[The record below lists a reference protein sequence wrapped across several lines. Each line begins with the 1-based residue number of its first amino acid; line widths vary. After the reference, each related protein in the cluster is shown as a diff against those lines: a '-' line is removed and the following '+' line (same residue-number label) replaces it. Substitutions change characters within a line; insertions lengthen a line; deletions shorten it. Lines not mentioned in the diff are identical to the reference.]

1 MPGSEPDTSAPR
13 RAPALAIALGLALVA
28 AMLGVGRLALR
39 ESAVV
44 PLPKH
49 RAPDFKA
56 TRIGGESVR
65 LSDLRGKVVVLNIWA
80 TWCKPCEEEAPSL
93 ERLYQKIKSGP
104 LGGDFEI
111 LAVSID
117 ARSRDAVLP
126 FQRKFNLTFPILFDP
141 DGRVS
146 RIYQTTGVPETFVID
161 REGTIRE
168 KVVGP
173 REWDRPEMVQWFSD
187 VVREGTGGAPAAG
200 ARPAG

>member
-1 MPGSEPDTSAPR
+1 MNSETTSKGRGP
-13 RAPALAIALGLALVA
+13 LLALVIA
-28 AMLGVGRLALR
+28 LTLGAGMLIVGKLAER
-39 ESAVV
+39 RGDVA
-44 PLPKH
+44 PLPNH

-56 TRIGGESVR
+56 TRIGGETIR

-93 ERLYQKIKSGP
+93 ERLYQRIKGGP
-104 LGGDFEI
+104 LGPDFEV

-126 FQRKFNLTFPILFDP
+126 FQSKFKLTFPILFDP

-161 REGTIRE
+161 REGVIRE

-173 REWDRPEMVQWFSD
+173 RDWDRPEMVQWFHD
-187 VVREGTGGAPAAG
+187 VIGNASPKEKAS
-200 ARPAG
+200 

>member
-1 MPGSEPDTSAPR
+1 MSSSETEARSAR
-13 RAPALAIALGLALVA
+13 GAPILAIALGLAIVA
-28 AMLGVGRLALR
+28 AMVGLGGLALR
-39 ESAVV
+39 ERAVL
-44 PLPKH
+44 PLPGH

-56 TRIGGESVR
+56 TRIGGETVR
-65 LSDLRGKVVVLNIWA
+65 LSDLRGRVVVLNIWA

-93 ERLYQKIKSGP
+93 ERLYRKIREGP

-126 FQRKFNLTFPILFDP
+126 FQRKFGLTFPILFDP

-161 REGTIRE
+161 RQGTIRE
-168 KVVGP
+168 KVIGP
-173 REWDRPEMVQWFSD
+173 REWDRPEMIEWFSGLI
-187 VVREGTGGAPAAG
+187 REHAPGVERAG
-200 ARPAG
+200 

>member
-1 MPGSEPDTSAPR
+1 L
-13 RAPALAIALGLALVA
+13 LATAIGIAIVA
-28 AMLGVGRLALR
+28 AMLGVGNVALR
-39 ESAVV
+39 ERAVV
-44 PLPKH
+44 PLPGH

-65 LSDLRGKVVVLNIWA
+65 LSDLRGKIVVLNIWA

-93 ERLYQKIKSGP
+93 ERLYRGIKKGP
-104 LGGDFEI
+104 LGSDFEI

-126 FQRKFNLTFPILFDP
+126 FQQKFKLTFPILFDP

-146 RIYQTTGVPETFVID
+146 SIYQTTGVPETFVID

-173 REWDRPEMVQWFSD
+173 REWDRPDMVRWFSD
-187 VVREGTGGAPAAG
+187 VIRAKSGATPAAG
-200 ARPAG
+200 VGSAG

>member
-1 MPGSEPDTSAPR
+1 MSPSAPESRSAR
-13 RAPALAIALGLALVA
+13 RGGLLAIALGLVIVA
-28 AMLGVGRLALR
+28 AMVGLGGLALR
-39 ESAVV
+39 ERAVR
-44 PLPKH
+44 PLPGH

-56 TRIGGESVR
+56 TRIGGETMR
-65 LSDLRGKVVVLNIWA
+65 LSDLRGRVVVLNIWA

-93 ERLYQKIKSGP
+93 ERLYRRMREGP

-126 FQRKFNLTFPILFDP
+126 FQRKFGLTFPILFDP

-161 REGTIRE
+161 RQGTIRE
-168 KVVGP
+168 KVIGP
-173 REWDRPEMVQWFSD
+173 REWDRPEMIEWFSG
-187 VVREGTGGAPAAG
+187 VIRERAASG
-200 ARPAG
+200 ERAG